1 MIIYRAS
8 GGGGGGGEPCTAADL
23 GGENSEQALRSFYG
37 IDAAPRA
44 PAAGR

>member
-1 MIIYRAS
+1 MIIYRGS
-8 GGGGGGGEPCTAADL
+8 DGGGGGGEPCTAADL
-23 GGENSEQALRSFYG
+23 CGVNSEQGLRSFYG